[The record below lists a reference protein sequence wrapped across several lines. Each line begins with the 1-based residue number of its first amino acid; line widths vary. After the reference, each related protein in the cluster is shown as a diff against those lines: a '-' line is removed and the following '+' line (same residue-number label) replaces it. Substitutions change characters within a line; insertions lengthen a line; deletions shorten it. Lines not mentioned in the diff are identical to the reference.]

1 MHLPLLSRENSG
13 EFHVNAIQ
21 TKMGELLEA
30 IVLEAKTRS
39 FEDFD
44 RELKRQRQTISDLKE
59 SIGMIQRQLRNA
71 GVNLT
76 PQPTIRTAPRD
87 IRNFRRK
94 LGITQEVFAQMLNVH
109 RLTLIRWEKNLS
121 VPHARHKRIIQSFKT
136 MTTEQMNQA
145 IQEAKAALYE

>member
-1 MHLPLLSRENSG
+1 
-13 EFHVNAIQ
+13 
-21 TKMGELLEA
+21 
-30 IVLEAKTRS
+30 
-39 FEDFD
+39 
-44 RELKRQRQTISDLKE
+44 
-59 SIGMIQRQLRNA
+59 MIQRQLRNA

-121 VPHARHKRIIQSFKT
+121 VPHTRHKRIIQSLKT
-136 MTTEQMNQA
+136 MTKTQLDQA
-145 IQEAKAALYE
+145 IQEAKTALYE

>member
-1 MHLPLLSRENSG
+1 M
-13 EFHVNAIQ
+13 NAIR

-30 IVLEAKTRS
+30 IVREVKTRT

-44 RELKRQRQTISDLKE
+44 RELKRQRQTLSDLKE
-59 SIGMIQRQLRNA
+59 SVGMIQRQLRNA

-76 PQPTIRTAPRD
+76 PQSTIRTSPRD
-87 IRNFRRK
+87 IRNFRKK
-94 LGITQEVFAQMLNVH
+94 LGITQEVFAQMLQVH

-136 MTTEQMNQA
+136 MTKAQLNQA
-145 IQEAKAALYE
+145 IQEAKSALYE